1 MLVMSMPAV
10 WARSVML
17 SAWSGGRVF
26 GVDMVLDSASI
37 FVVLCDFLGTR
48 VLFGRIFVWLVV
60 SLGCEGP
67 IARLFPIRSR
77 RSGHWVQLAG
87 WFVLCLPSLLQWIHI
102 TSEGGSQLVT
112 MLLAVDGRLGL
123 GCSDSGCL
131 SPQILQRGSGAWH
144 LGVLCPNSQHLLH
157 WISGGLSDHP
167 RVFAITPKIESVLC
181 FVRKD
186 WWTSCESIAK
196 TTDE

>member
-1 MLVMSMPAV
+1 MLVMSMPAI

-17 SAWSGGRVF
+17 SAWSGGGVF
-26 GVDMVLDSASI
+26 GVGMVLDSTSI
-37 FVVLCDFLGTR
+37 FVVLCDFLGTC

-67 IARLFPIRSR
+67 VARLFPIRSR
-77 RSGHWVQLAG
+77 CSGHWVQLAG

-102 TSEGGSQLVT
+102 ASEGGSQLIT
-112 MLLAVDGRLGL
+112 MLFAVDGWLGL

-157 WISGGLSDHP
+157 WISGGL
-167 RVFAITPKIESVLC
+167 
-181 FVRKD
+181 
-186 WWTSCESIAK
+186 
-196 TTDE
+196 